1 MEPEDLEPEILEELL
16 GSYRKEIE
24 KSIPGVPDRRVKE
37 YGLSL
42 GYYTRLIVGLEEVTP
57 GNIHPLTRP
66 EDFKGLREYLD
77 VLKGG

>member
-1 MEPEDLEPEILEELL
+1 VL
-16 GSYRKEIE
+16 
-24 KSIPGVPDRRVKE
+24 DRRVKE

-42 GYYTRLIVGLEEVTP
+42 SYYTRLIISLEEVTP

-77 VLKGG
+77 ILKGG